1 MMNMLSSAKSG
12 LRFTFQVAGLPE
24 DTFSVGEFSLQEG
37 LSELFTLNLT
47 LVKTHTLNPFKPRTE
62 VDLTALLMQE
72 AVLQIFHGELEQRKI
87 TGIISHADWAGTD
100 GNKTLYTLTVRPAL
114 WRLTLNQESRIFHQQ
129 NVPAILNGLL
139 KKHRVRADSKLY
151 DTHQDREYV
160 TQKRESDYAFFS
172 RLATEEGISFWF
184 EDET

>member
-47 LVKTHTLNPFKPRTE
+47 LVKTHTLNPFKPQPE

-72 AVLQIFHGELEQRKI
+72 AVLQIFNGELEQRKI
-87 TGIISHADWAGTD
+87 TGIISHADW
-100 GNKTLYTLTVRPAL
+100 
-114 WRLTLNQESRIFHQQ
+114 
-129 NVPAILNGLL
+129 
-139 KKHRVRADSKLY
+139 
-151 DTHQDREYV
+151 
-160 TQKRESDYAFFS
+160 
-172 RLATEEGISFWF
+172 
-184 EDET
+184 